1 MSNSMTGQVAL
12 VTGGTKGIGKA
23 IVNKLV
29 AAGAQVVVTARSAA
43 PDADGRYHFIPADLT
58 QATSGD
64 EVAREILTRYGRVD
78 IIVNNAGANTS
89 PSGGYSTLTD
99 EHWLQELQLNFLAA
113 VRVSKALLPTMVAQQ
128 SGVIINIS
136 TFAAVQPF
144 WDITMA
150 YSAAKAALN
159 AYSKALASEVGPQ
172 GIRVNTVSPGVVKT
186 PQMQEFIEGMAAS
199 AGSSYEEAFQHMM
212 AKMGSVPLGRMAE
225 SEEVASLVAFLVSAE
240 ARYITGADYRID
252 GGIVPVV

>member
-1 MSNSMTGQVAL
+1 MSNSLAGQVAL
-12 VTGGTKGIGKA
+12 VTGGTKGIGKT

-43 PDADGRYHFIPADLT
+43 PDTDERYHFIPADLT

-64 EVAREILTRYGRVD
+64 EVARDILARYGRLDV
-78 IIVNNAGANTS
+78 IVNNAGANNS
-89 PSGGYSTLTD
+89 PSGGYRTLTD
-99 EHWLQELQLNFLAA
+99 EHWLHELQLNFLAA
-113 VRVSKALLPTMVAQQ
+113 VRVNKALLPTMVAQQ
-128 SGVIINIS
+128 SGVIIHVS

-144 WDITMA
+144 WDFTMA

-172 GIRVNTVSPGVVKT
+172 GIRVNTVSPGMVKT
-186 PQMQEFIEGMAAS
+186 PQLQAFIEEMAAA

-212 AKMGSVPLGRMAE
+212 AKVGNVPLGRMADP
-225 SEEVASLVAFLVSAE
+225 EEVASLVAFLVSAE
-240 ARYITGADYRID
+240 ARYITGANYQID